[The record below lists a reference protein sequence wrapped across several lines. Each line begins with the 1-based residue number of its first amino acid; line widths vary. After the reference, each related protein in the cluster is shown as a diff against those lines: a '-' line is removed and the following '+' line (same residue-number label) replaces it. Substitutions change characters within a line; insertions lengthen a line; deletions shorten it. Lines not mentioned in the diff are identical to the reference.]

1 MLHLLVVLLPLALA
15 AAVSPVMLTE
25 QAVILSAPD
34 GRRPAW
40 LYAAGTAAVLSALVG
55 VVVTAGQSLSLPQA
69 PRLDASL
76 DLVVGLVLLALALVL
91 WGWKRDR
98 PARAKP
104 PRDEMSLSRAF
115 GFGAVSMATN
125 VTSLALVVP
134 AAKEIASSD
143 LALGWCVVAA
153 ALLVAVVCLP
163 AWAPVAA
170 TALAPAVAE
179 RLLTRLHDLIDQH
192 GRALVVLLVA
202 GAGTFL
208 VLRGVVRL
216 AAG

>member
-1 MLHLLVVLLPLALA
+1 MLHLLAVVLPLALA

-25 QAVILSAPD
+25 QAVVLAAPD

-40 LYAAGTAAVLSALVG
+40 MYAAGTAAVLSVVVG
-55 VVVTAGQSLSLPQA
+55 VVVTAGQSLSLPRA
-69 PRLDASL
+69 PTLSASL
-76 DLVVGLVLLALALVL
+76 DVVVGGALLALALVL
-91 WGWKRDR
+91 WWWKRDR
-98 PARAKP
+98 VARAKP
-104 PRDEMSLSRAF
+104 PHAHMTPSRAF
-115 GFGAVSMATN
+115 GFGAFSMATN

-143 LALGWCVVAA
+143 LAIGWCVVAA
-153 ALLVAVVCLP
+153 ALLVVVVCLP

-179 RLLTRLHDLIDQH
+179 GLLAGLHNLIDQH
-192 GRALVVLLVA
+192 GRSLVVLLVA
-202 GAGTFL
+202 GAGAFF

-216 AAG
+216 TGG